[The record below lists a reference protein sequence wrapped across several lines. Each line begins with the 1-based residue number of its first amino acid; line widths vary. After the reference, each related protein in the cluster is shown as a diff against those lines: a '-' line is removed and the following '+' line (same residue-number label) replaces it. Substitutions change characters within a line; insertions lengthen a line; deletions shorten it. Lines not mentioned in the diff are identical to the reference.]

1 MVNKL
6 NSFLNDPF
14 GSGELG
20 KTGYLLARYYFFIS
34 FAAIALTPLLFFL
47 EVSSFL
53 TTSTVVIL
61 IKNLNLFILY
71 FFTLDLLLQIIS
83 AKKTFRYLTSLNGII
98 DLLAVIPTWV
108 SIIFGLGVNSSAFR
122 ILRLLRF
129 GKLFSNLP
137 TNSFLSGFRG
147 KLFMLTVAIVGI
159 KLVVV
164 TFEGHPF
171 WPEFENVGVILGL
184 VTFSLAMLLGT
195 KLGVLNT
202 RLYSIEDA
210 ICRCVG
216 GLKIFW
222 ESDHN
227 HRVLLKTWSENFYDA
242 ITNPTKEKVSVMRV
256 ANNTLYQSLVVSQNG
271 PNLANFTRDVAFILH
286 RATAISPKSYENL
299 LRDIT
304 VIFTTVIIFVI
315 PGLTGLVSVLVL
327 SYVFFGMFYLVDDM
341 DRPLDY
347 SEGSLITANI
357 EPLEEFN
364 NNH

>member
-1 MVNKL
+1 MMNKL
-6 NSFLNDPF
+6 NNFLNDPF

-20 KTGYLLARYYFFIS
+20 KTGYFLARYYFFIS

-47 EVSSFL
+47 QVSSFL
-53 TTSTVVIL
+53 TSETFVTL
-61 IKNLNLFILY
+61 FRNLNLFILY
-71 FFTLDLLLQIIS
+71 FFTFDLLLQIIS
-83 AKKTFRYLTSLNGII
+83 AKKTFRYLTSLNGLI
-98 DLLAVIPTWV
+98 DLAAVIPTWV

-137 TNSFLSGFRG
+137 ANSILSGFRG

-159 KLVVV
+159 KLIIV
-164 TFEGHPF
+164 TFEDYPF

-227 HRVLLKTWSENFYDA
+227 HRVLLKSWSVNFYDA
-242 ITNPTKEKVSVMRV
+242 ITNPTKEKISAMRI
-256 ANNTLYQSLVVSQNG
+256 ANNELYRSLVVSQNG

-286 RATAISPKSYENL
+286 RATAVSPRSYENL

-347 SEGSLITANI
+347 SEHSLITANI